1 MEPQLQKVSF
11 CEVCKGLLVLL
22 HSFQFIC
29 QVLEGD
35 KSIAASQENFSNII
49 NPSRTHDYY
58 NSSVTFCRSLS
69 STCCKQFTPPFL
81 CRKFVCSSLS
91 NSPLGLCKEE
101 FRTLYR
107 SYFKSIYRQN
117 IHDRR
122 QSIVLG
128 LIQESS
134 EFRYWFCTQSKCNL
148 VSILT

>member
-91 NSPLGLCKEE
+91 NSPLGLRKN
-101 FRTLYR
+101 FVHYIDLILNQ
-107 SYFKSIYRQN
+107 FIDKIYTIDGR
-117 IHDRR
+117 
-122 QSIVLG
+122 
-128 LIQESS
+128 
-134 EFRYWFCTQSKCNL
+134 
-148 VSILT
+148 VSCLA